1 MKKSIKFTLWLAGI
15 SGLLYWCYW
24 IYKVAKAE
32 KELTKTA
39 PKYIENIFGEK
50 PAYFWN
56 IVVTFP
62 KVIKISLTLKKC
74 SKIFLEKESEVE
86 SVICD
91 YIQKHYPLL
100 RKAKVE
106 IQFEEME
113 PE

>member
-15 SGLLYWCYW
+15 SGILYWCYW
-24 IYKVAKAE
+24 IYRVTKAE
-32 KELTKTA
+32 KELTKATQ
-39 PKYIENIFGEK
+39 KYIENIFGEK

-91 YIQKHYPLL
+91 YIKEYYPLL
-100 RKAKVE
+100 RKAKLE
-106 IQFEEME
+106 IKFE
-113 PE
+113 

>member
-1 MKKSIKFTLWLAGI
+1 MKKNIKFTLWLAGI
-15 SGLLYWCYW
+15 SGILYWCYW
-24 IYKVAKAE
+24 IYKITKAE
-32 KELTKTA
+32 KELTKTT

-74 SKIFLEKESEVE
+74 SKMFLEKESEVE

-91 YIQKHYPLL
+91 YIKENYPLL
-100 RKAKVE
+100 RKAEVE
-106 IQFEEME
+106 VKFEEME
-113 PE
+113 SE

>member
-15 SGLLYWCYW
+15 SSLLYWFYW
-24 IYKVAKAE
+24 IYKVSKAE
-32 KELTKTA
+32 IELTKTA

-62 KVIKISLTLKKC
+62 KVIKISLILKDC

-86 SVICD
+86 SVIRD
-91 YIQKHYPLL
+91 YIKEYYPLL
-100 RKAKVE
+100 RKANVE
-106 IQFEEME
+106 IKFEEMVSE
-113 PE
+113 

>member
-15 SGLLYWCYW
+15 SGILYWCYW
-24 IYKVAKAE
+24 IYKVTKAE
-32 KELTKTA
+32 KELTKAT

-91 YIQKHYPLL
+91 YIKEYYPLL

-106 IQFEEME
+106 IKFEEME
-113 PE
+113 SE